1 MVATHK
7 RLFLLGVAFL
17 SGSFILAKLF
27 FFALPMA
34 EELGKMGR
42 GIFREVVIAL
52 NLYLGYRLMPNP
64 VFQKQYLRGGIILEL
79 CFLVFVG
86 IYAYLPSP
94 PSLIAQLQIMFREL
108 LLSPM
113 YFVIFYFVF
122 VLPNSAK
129 AEH

>member
-7 RLFLLGVAFL
+7 RLFLLGVTFL
-17 SGSFILAKLF
+17 SVSFILAKLF

-34 EELGKMGR
+34 GELGKMGR
-42 GIFREVVIAL
+42 GIFREAVIAL
-52 NLYLGYRLMPNP
+52 NLYLGYRLMPNA
-64 VFQKQYLRGGIILEL
+64 VFQKQYLRGGILLEL

-94 PSLIAQLQIMFREL
+94 PSLISQLQVMFREL

-113 YFVIFYFVF
+113 YFVIFYFAF